1 MSSRDIDEQISDL
14 EDVFREAEEELLDII
29 GFEALG
35 VQTVS
40 SAEEATSDQRNTV
53 SGGEE
58 EEKEGGSDET
68 ETSQDPVSEEDHYE
82 EEEDYYEGEQEEER
96 DQVGHDVTMAQR
108 TKEMTIGGVKF
119 EVLASPVKSE
129 DTVKAL
135 FPMTDRKTYQA
146 DKLSS
151 LFDTI
156 GRAQKDKFEL
166 LTLALEDQDKLEDTY
181 ALQMLLESTKKHFTQ
196 YDLINVFT
204 IVKYDDAKR
213 QDIIDTKDLLL
224 NHSSATTTEVARSN
238 KWYSTMIG
246 GDLATCFRQNLSL
259 TEAFLMNNMEEG
271 LKHRCL
277 EQYMAYDQL
286 EQGGPLL
293 YKIMMDHLQFNTDAA
308 GKALVT
314 MLEKMKLNEIEG
326 ENVDKIV
333 GLVRTTVQR
342 LGRIEHSVTK
352 KSAIPDDLNETLVK
366 VFQTS
371 TVTKFNN
378 IFAHLET
385 KALSEKYAS
394 GGRTNTYPTVETLL
408 DVAHNTYY
416 DMSLVNEWTG
426 VTTKAKETAFTASHE
441 GSTITCWNCG
451 GNHTLRGCTQ
461 KERQSTN

>member
-14 EDVFREAEEELLDII
+14 EDVFREAGEELQDII
-29 GFEALG
+29 GFEAFG
-35 VQTVS
+35 IQAVS
-40 SAEEATSDQRNTV
+40 STEEATSDQRNTV

-108 TKEMTIGGVKF
+108 TKEMMIGGVKF

-224 NHSSATTTEVARSN
+224 NHSSATTTEVA
-238 KWYSTMIG
+238 
-246 GDLATCFRQNLSL
+246 
-259 TEAFLMNNMEEG
+259 
-271 LKHRCL
+271 
-277 EQYMAYDQL
+277 
-286 EQGGPLL
+286 
-293 YKIMMDHLQFNTDAA
+293 
-308 GKALVT
+308 
-314 MLEKMKLNEIEG
+314 
-326 ENVDKIV
+326 
-333 GLVRTTVQR
+333 
-342 LGRIEHSVTK
+342 
-352 KSAIPDDLNETLVK
+352 
-366 VFQTS
+366 
-371 TVTKFNN
+371 
-378 IFAHLET
+378 
-385 KALSEKYAS
+385 
-394 GGRTNTYPTVETLL
+394 
-408 DVAHNTYY
+408 
-416 DMSLVNEWTG
+416 
-426 VTTKAKETAFTASHE
+426 
-441 GSTITCWNCG
+441 
-451 GNHTLRGCTQ
+451 
-461 KERQSTN
+461 